1 MEVDAAPRDKFILR
15 DRIFLT
21 LLIGLSVCIGTIYF
35 SKISGPILGDLR
47 YSLGLARE
55 WLAGNKPYLPYLN
68 NIDPK
73 AVPYPFTA
81 VLITMPIV
89 WLSNKIA
96 AGFFTG
102 IGAGLLA
109 WLILK
114 NRNPWQMLL
123 LASWPF
129 VNSVIFY
136 QWSPYIVSMFFTP
149 NLLPFLFVKPQIA
162 LPFVLT
168 QKPSRIGIIF
178 AGILVIVS
186 VALYP
191 LWPLDWIRTLH
202 NYIGAP
208 PLFVLPLGPLLFLA
222 LIRYREKRSW
232 LLVLMAL
239 MPQRMVYDQ
248 LGVLL
253 VAENRKQMIFLAL
266 CSWISLPVLVY
277 YGGWERIPWGWKNWV
292 LIESYLPALI
302 VLLFPILK
310 SNLTTISN
318 NFSSKQN
325 RDKVG

>member
-1 MEVDAAPRDKFILR
+1 MEPAIAPREKFNLR
-15 DRIFLT
+15 DRIILT
-21 LLIGLSVCIGTIYF
+21 LLIAIVTFGTTLYLSTLT
-35 SKISGPILGDLR
+35 GPGLGDLR

-55 WLAGNKPYLPYLN
+55 WLAGHDPYLPFKL
-68 NIDPK
+68 NIDPN

-89 WLSNKIA
+89 WLPNQIA
-96 AGFFTG
+96 AGLFNG

-109 WLILK
+109 WLIFK
-114 NRNPWQMLL
+114 NRNNWQLL
-123 LASWPF
+123 MFASWPF
-129 VNSVIFY
+129 VNSVMFY

-149 NLLPFLFVKPQIA
+149 NLLPFLFAKPQLA

-168 QKPSRIGIIF
+168 QRPSRIGIIL

-191 LWPLDWIRTLH
+191 LWPLDWIKTLH

-253 VAENRKQMIFLAL
+253 VAENSKQMLFLVL
-266 CSWISLPVLVY
+266 CSWISLPAVLY
-277 YGGWERIPWGWKNWV
+277 FGGWGNVPWGWKTWV
-292 LIESYLPALI
+292 LICSYLPALVVI
-302 VLLFPILK
+302 LLPTFK
-310 SNLTTISN
+310 SVSVTIR
-318 NFSSKQN
+318 SSIAKKLNQSS
-325 RDKVG
+325 V